1 MDRFG
6 ISRHKAVLA
15 VTLVA
20 AALGILVCFGYN
32 ILYFEA
38 ALPKGATAQ
47 ILDIMDYIS
56 NNLLMPLVAIATC
69 VLIGWVLKPKTII
82 DEVEK
87 TGKKMGRKT
96 LYRVMIKY
104 IAPAMLAV
112 LFVKSIGVF

>member
-1 MDRFG
+1 MLALTFG
-6 ISRHKAVLA
+6 FTLFVTEVSIGRKTKQSPLTAYGVLNKKWKN
-15 VTLVA
+15 
-20 AALGILVCFGYN
+20 FG
-32 ILYFEA
+32 
-38 ALPKGATAQ
+38 
-47 ILDIMDYIS
+47 
-56 NNLLMPLVAIATC
+56 IATC